1 MALGPACSCITASS
15 RGPDFSKWRRSHHR
29 RNIVGISGSL
39 SQLVGEIA
47 LVRIENFD
55 FKNKFFFTYVAIRD
69 WYYTTQSA
77 RPEVI
82 NEPDEDFPNHTIIE
96 EDSGEE
102 QDDETPVPG
111 KERNKSKATI
121 DRKPDGQSQL
131 QSDAT
136 AELRIYEVLALL
148 SCICF
153 PVIGAWLLHTIRSQ
167 LSRPSEG
174 LVSNYNLTIFLL
186 ASELRPL
193 SHLIRMVQA
202 RTLYLQRTLN
212 ATTLD
217 AKFSSPILDLS
228 ARVNELEAHISSAN
242 NSSANNPAS
251 SSTVATKITA
261 EVRALLQPDLDALN
275 RAVRRYEK
283 RATLLAMQTESR
295 IQDLEA
301 RMSDAITLAAAAERS
316 SSTYSKA
323 RREGSTFILL
333 DWICSIIVLPV
344 QAVWVAV
351 SLPARLASSV
361 LEVVRGFFARNVKRD
376 VKSTSMGRG
385 SGQSERKAGG
395 NSRTLGKGA
404 KKAM

>member
-1 MALGPACSCITASS
+1 MPQ
-15 RGPDFSKWRRSHHR
+15 
-29 RNIVGISGSL
+29 NI
-39 SQLVGEIA
+39 
-47 LVRIENFD
+47 
-55 FKNKFFFTYVAIRD
+55 FFCLCAFRD
-69 WYYTTQSA
+69 WYYSTQSA

-82 NEPDEDFPNHTIIE
+82 HEPDEDFRNHTVIE
-96 EDSGEE
+96 EGSGEE
-102 QDDETPVPG
+102 QDDEIPVPG
-111 KERNKSKATI
+111 KECNKSKPKI
-121 DRKPDGQSQL
+121 DGKVNGQSQP

-136 AELRIYEVLALL
+136 AELRIYELIALF
-148 SCICF
+148 SCFCF
-153 PVIGAWLLHTIRSQ
+153 PVIGAWLLHTIRLQ

-217 AKFSSPILDLS
+217 ATLPSPILDIT
-228 ARVNELEAHISSAN
+228 ARVNELEARLSSAHSSAN
-242 NSSANNPAS
+242 NSAPSPA
-251 SSTVATKITA
+251 AAKITG

-295 IQDLEA
+295 IQDLEG

-323 RREGSTFILL
+323 RQGSAFILL
-333 DWICSIIVLPV
+333 DWICSIVVLPV
-344 QAVWVAV
+344 QAAWVAV
-351 SLPARLASSV
+351 SFPARLASSV
-361 LEVVRGFFARNVKRD
+361 LEAVEGFFVRYVKRD
-376 VKSTSMGRG
+376 VKTMGRG
-385 SGQSERKAGG
+385 SGQSERRAGG
-395 NSRTLGKGA
+395 SSRTLGKGA

>member
-1 MALGPACSCITASS
+1 M
-15 RGPDFSKWRRSHHR
+15 
-29 RNIVGISGSL
+29 
-39 SQLVGEIA
+39 
-47 LVRIENFD
+47 RIE
-55 FKNKFFFTYVAIRD
+55 FFASKIFSLFTYVAIRD

-77 RPEVI
+77 RPEAI
-82 NEPDEDFPNHTIIE
+82 HEPDEDFPNHTIME
-96 EDSGEE
+96 EGSGEE
-102 QDDETPVPG
+102 QGDEFPVPD
-111 KERNKSKATI
+111 KERNKSTPTI
-121 DRKPDGQSQL
+121 DRKSSGQSQL
-131 QSDAT
+131 QRDAT

-174 LVSNYNLTIFLL
+174 LVTNYNLTIFLL

-217 AKFSSPILDLS
+217 TKFPSPILDLT
-228 ARVNELEAHISSAN
+228 ARVNELEAHISTSA
-242 NSSANNPAS
+242 NSSANNLAS
-251 SSTVATKITA
+251 SSTTASKTTA

-323 RREGSTFILL
+323 RPEGSALILL

-344 QAVWVAV
+344 QALWVTV
-351 SLPARLASSV
+351 SLPARLASSSI
-361 LEVVRGFFARNVKRD
+361 EVVKGFFVRNVNERD
-376 VKSTSMGRG
+376 VKPTTSMGRV
-385 SGQSERKAGG
+385 SGHSSERKAGG

>member
-1 MALGPACSCITASS
+1 MPQNIFFYLCAL
-15 RGPDFSKWRRSHHR
+15 
-29 RNIVGISGSL
+29 
-39 SQLVGEIA
+39 
-47 LVRIENFD
+47 
-55 FKNKFFFTYVAIRD
+55 RD
-69 WYYTTQSA
+69 WYCSTQSA
-77 RPEVI
+77 RPDVI
-82 NEPDEDFPNHTIIE
+82 NEPNEDFPKHTIVE
-96 EDSGEE
+96 EGSGEE
-102 QDDETPVPG
+102 QDDEIPVPG
-111 KERNKSKATI
+111 KERNNSKPKT
-121 DRKPDGQSQL
+121 DRKLNGQSQP

-136 AELRIYEVLALL
+136 AELRIYELLALL
-148 SCICF
+148 SCFCF

-193 SHLIRMVQA
+193 SHLIRMVQT

-212 ATTLD
+212 ATRLD
-217 AKFSSPILDLS
+217 ATCPSPILDLT

-242 NSSANNPAS
+242 NPT
-251 SSTVATKITA
+251 SSTAATKITA

-316 SSTYSKA
+316 SSTYSKV
-323 RREGSTFILL
+323 RQGSAFILL
-333 DWICSIIVLPV
+333 DWICSIVVLPV
-344 QAVWVAV
+344 QAAWVAV

-361 LEVVRGFFARNVKRD
+361 LEVVEGFFVRNVKRD
-376 VKSTSMGRG
+376 VKTMGRG

-395 NSRTLGKGA
+395 SSRTLGKGA

>member
-1 MALGPACSCITASS
+1 MPQ
-15 RGPDFSKWRRSHHR
+15 
-29 RNIVGISGSL
+29 NIYFYL
-39 SQLVGEIA
+39 CA
-47 LVRIENFD
+47 F
-55 FKNKFFFTYVAIRD
+55 RD
-69 WYYTTQSA
+69 WYYSTQYA

-96 EDSGEE
+96 EGSGEE
-102 QDDETPVPG
+102 LDDEIPVPG
-111 KERNKSKATI
+111 KERNKSKPTI
-121 DRKPDGQSQL
+121 DRKLNEQSQL

-136 AELRIYEVLALL
+136 AELRIYELLALL
-148 SCICF
+148 SCFCF

-167 LSRPSEG
+167 LSRPSDG

-202 RTLYLQRTLN
+202 RTIYLQRTLN

-217 AKFSSPILDLS
+217 AEFPSPTLDLI

-242 NSSANNPAS
+242 NPAS
-251 SSTVATKITA
+251 STATTKITA

-275 RAVRRYEK
+275 RAVRRHEK

-323 RREGSTFILL
+323 RQGSVFILL
-333 DWICSIIVLPV
+333 DWICSIVVLPV
-344 QAVWVAV
+344 QAAWVAM
-351 SLPARLASSV
+351 SLPAGLASSV
-361 LEVVRGFFARNVKRD
+361 LELVEGSFVRNVKRD
-376 VKSTSMGRG
+376 VKTMGRG

-395 NSRTLGKGA
+395 SSRTLGKGA

>member
-1 MALGPACSCITASS
+1 MSQNIFFYLCAL
-15 RGPDFSKWRRSHHR
+15 
-29 RNIVGISGSL
+29 
-39 SQLVGEIA
+39 
-47 LVRIENFD
+47 
-55 FKNKFFFTYVAIRD
+55 RD
-69 WYYTTQSA
+69 WYYSTQSA

-96 EDSGEE
+96 EGSGDE
-102 QDDETPVPG
+102 QDDEIPVPG
-111 KERNKSKATI
+111 KERSKSKPTI
-121 DRKPDGQSQL
+121 DRKLNGQSQL

-136 AELRIYEVLALL
+136 AELRIYELLALL
-148 SCICF
+148 SCFCF

-217 AKFSSPILDLS
+217 AKFPSPILDLT

-242 NSSANNPAS
+242 SSANNPAS
-251 SSTVATKITA
+251 STTATKITA

-323 RREGSTFILL
+323 RQGSAFILL
-333 DWICSIIVLPV
+333 DWICSTVVLPV
-344 QAVWVAV
+344 QAAWVAV

-361 LEVVRGFFARNVKRD
+361 LEVVEGFFLRNVRRD
-376 VKSTSMGRG
+376 VKTMGRG

-395 NSRTLGKGA
+395 SGRTLGKGA
-404 KKAM
+404 KKPM

>member
-1 MALGPACSCITASS
+1 MLQNIFFDLFAL
-15 RGPDFSKWRRSHHR
+15 
-29 RNIVGISGSL
+29 
-39 SQLVGEIA
+39 
-47 LVRIENFD
+47 
-55 FKNKFFFTYVAIRD
+55 RD

-77 RPEVI
+77 RSEVI
-82 NEPDEDFPNHTIIE
+82 NEPDEEFPHHTIIE
-96 EDSGEE
+96 EGSGEE
-102 QDDETPVPG
+102 QDDETSVAC
-111 KERNKSKATI
+111 KERNKSKSTT
-121 DRKPDGQSQL
+121 DKKLNGQSQL

-136 AELRIYEVLALL
+136 AELRIFEVLALL

-193 SHLIRMVQA
+193 SHLIKMVQA

-212 ATTLD
+212 STTLD
-217 AKFSSPILDLS
+217 AKFPSPILDLT
-228 ARVNELEAHISSAN
+228 ARVNELEAHLSST

-251 SSTVATKITA
+251 STATAKITA

-323 RREGSTFILL
+323 HEGSAYILL

-344 QAVWVAV
+344 QAVWVAM
-351 SLPARLASSV
+351 SLPVRLASSV
-361 LEVVRGFFARNVKRD
+361 LVAVKGFFVRSVKKD
-376 VKSTSMGRG
+376 VKTTMGRG

-395 NSRTLGKGA
+395 NNRTLGKGA